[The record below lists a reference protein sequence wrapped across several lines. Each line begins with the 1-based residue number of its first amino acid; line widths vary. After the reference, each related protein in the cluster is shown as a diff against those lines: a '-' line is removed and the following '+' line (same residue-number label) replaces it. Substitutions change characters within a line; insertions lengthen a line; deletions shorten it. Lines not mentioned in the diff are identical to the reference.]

1 MSTDTTLLMEIRDR
15 MVRVES
21 RLVQLGDYVGANLR
35 TRQKIDITRTPRAK
49 GETGDSGLTATVDSL
64 DVSIARI
71 YAEIGSA
78 GYVGKETDVY
88 VEGEHVATLYPKTP

>member
-1 MSTDTTLLMEIRDR
+1 MSTDTAILLDIRDR

-35 TRQKIDITRTPRAK
+35 TRQRICIEPPSDGIDVLAT
-49 GETGDSGLTATVDSL
+49 TVDSL

-71 YAEIGSA
+71 YAEMATA
-78 GYVGKETDVY
+78 GYAGVEADVF
-88 VEGEHVATLYPKTP
+88 VEGEHVATLYPKPPS

>member
-1 MSTDTTLLMEIRDR
+1 MSTDTAILLDIRDR

-35 TRQKIDITRTPRAK
+35 TRQKIGIEPSSSDTDVLVT
-49 GETGDSGLTATVDSL
+49 TVDSL

-71 YAEIGSA
+71 YAEMATA
-78 GYVGKETDVY
+78 GYAG
-88 VEGEHVATLYPKTP
+88 VEANVFVKGEHVATLYSKPPS

>member
-1 MSTDTTLLMEIRDR
+1 MSVDTALLIEIRDR

-35 TRQKIDITRTPRAK
+35 SRQKIDIGGLDA
-49 GETGDSGLTATVDSL
+49 SGMLTATVDSL
-64 DVSIARI
+64 DVSVARI

-78 GYVGKETDVY
+78 GYGGRDADVF
-88 VEGEHVATLYPKTP
+88 VDGEHVATLYPTKPRS

>member
-1 MSTDTTLLMEIRDR
+1 MGVDTVLLMEIRDR

-35 TRQKIDITRTPRAK
+35 SRQKIDVELP
-49 GETGDSGLTATVDSL
+49 GPDGVLTTTVDSL

-78 GYVGKETDVY
+78 GFGGQEADVF
-88 VEGEHVATLYPKTP
+88 VDGEHVATLYPTKARGPA

>member
-1 MSTDTTLLMEIRDR
+1 MGVDTTLLMEIRDR

-35 TRQKIDITRTPRAK
+35 TRQKIDVERP
-49 GETGDSGLTATVDSL
+49 GPDGVLTTTVDSL

-71 YAEIGSA
+71 YAELASA
-78 GYVGKETDVY
+78 GYVGKEADVY

>member
-1 MSTDTTLLMEIRDR
+1 MGTDTTLLMDIRDR

-35 TRQKIDITRTPRAK
+35 TRQKIDITKPDASGVLTTP
-49 GETGDSGLTATVDSL
+49 VDSL

-78 GYVGKETDVY
+78 GYGGRETDVY
-88 VEGEHVATLYPKTP
+88 VEGEHVATLYPKA